1 MTLVHPLAVGTPW
14 LPICA
19 LACVICAAAGLSSCT
34 SDRPRAESGGGAGEE
49 GHAPADTAPAAGD
62 DVVRV
67 VPNMLSDLRVTTQ
80 AAESRPAGDVATVL
94 GELHVDEDAYAE
106 IGTSLPARVWRVLAA
121 PGDVVTAGQP
131 LVELE
136 SAEVGMA
143 RGARLS
149 ARARLALARQTL
161 ERRRRLATDQVVPQ
175 RELEAAEAE
184 LAEADAGDRATQQSL
199 GAVGAARGSGA
210 RFALTSPI
218 AGTVLDRTAL
228 RGRMVDAEHPLFVV
242 GDLRRLWLIVH
253 AFERDAVRMTIGSTA
268 RVAFTALQGPATGG
282 PVMRVGSHV
291 DPTSRTIDVRID
303 VDNETGVL
311 RPGMAA
317 SALIP
322 LGDDAGTIVTVPV
335 EAMQRQP
342 QGWCVFL
349 PRQEPGV
356 FDVRPVRR
364 GRDIGGEVEV
374 VSGLRAGERVVVDGA
389 FLLAAEANKA
399 RGGGEE

>member
-1 MTLVHPLAVGTPW
+1 MIRVHPLAVGAPW
-14 LPICA
+14 PPICV
-19 LACVICAAAGLSSCT
+19 LSCVICAAASLSSCT
-34 SDRPRAESGGGAGEE
+34 SDRPRTEPNGGTSEE
-49 GHAPADTAPAAGD
+49 GHAPADTPPAAED

-67 VPNMLSDLRVTTQ
+67 APNMLSDLRVTTQ

-121 PGDVVTAGQP
+121 PGDVVTADQP
-131 LVELE
+131 VVELD
-136 SAEVGMA
+136 SADVGTA
-143 RGARLS
+143 RGARLG
-149 ARARLALARQTL
+149 AHARLTLARQTL
-161 ERRRRLATDQVVPQ
+161 ERRRRLVSDQITPQ

-184 LAEADAGDRATQQSL
+184 VAEADADARAAEQSL
-199 GAVGAARGSGA
+199 GVVGAARGSGA
-210 RFALTSPI
+210 RFVLASPI
-218 AGTVLDRTAL
+218 AGTILERTAL
-228 RGRMVDAEHPLFVV
+228 RGRMVDAERPLLVV

-253 AFERDAVRMTIGSTA
+253 AFERDAVRMTAGASARVTFAALPGPTTSGSVMRIGS
-268 RVAFTALQGPATGG
+268 R
-282 PVMRVGSHV
+282 V

-303 VDNETGVL
+303 VDNPTGVL